1 MKTLHTIYNN
11 FAKRNLSSL
20 RLLLAMLLTLT
31 ASTVW
36 GALSSP
42 YECVFK
48 TTSKLTNN
56 QVTTGDVTWTL
67 TTVNGAGSPT
77 TTFGNT
83 NGQSAIKLGS
93 GRSNYFSKMTLKTS
107 AFSAYNVSKV
117 VLYISS
123 NNGGSKTITVKQGDT
138 QIGTGNQSFTGMTWV
153 TNCTRNSTK
162 GSGGDLSIEISS
174 DATATFIHSITVTY
188 EETSCS
194 VKPTVGNALQS
205 ITVTENSIKATIP
218 ISAVGGCNITENGL
232 VYSTTNSTPTVDGS
246 GCTKVTTTACG
257 STAANKTVTITG
269 LTCGQSYY
277 IRGYATNEAGTSYT
291 NVTTKSTSDCPK
303 YTVTLMDDTDNPL
316 SQTSAGTA
324 IDLPSRDGCDGYA
337 FAGWTKSWSAPQT
350 SWTTTAPILIP
361 AGSYTPTANENLYPV
376 YTKTEGGGTAYEKV
390 TTLTEGVY
398 VMVSEKTSGT
408 YKYMPNTTSSGSNP
422 TLGSGITMNS
432 GKTSLTNK
440 ITEEMLWDLTTT
452 GTANQYYLRPH
463 GSTTIGLG
471 CTTST
476 GANIRI
482 STSYKDVKWTITTSS
497 NYGWQFK
504 SNASTAMYL
513 AVFADD
519 NWRNYT
525 SSTTNQNGKFYLFK
539 QTSSSTTSYISVP
552 DCDPCNALQAPN
564 VTAKN
569 ITTNSFTLSWAAVPG
584 ATSYNVYN
592 YTTDEGYETTDLT
605 YTFNGLDPNT
615 EYDWEVEA
623 VSATCNGKGTTG
635 TTTTL
640 KTYTI
645 TWKNAD
651 DSVLE
656 TDENVPH
663 GTTPTYDGETP
674 TQAATE
680 QYTYTFSGWS
690 PEVYAADKDQIYT
703 AQFDETTRQYTVT
716 FDANGHGTAPDQ
728 QSVDYGTKATEPTE
742 PTAFGYT
749 FDGWYKEAECTNVW
763 DFATD
768 EVTSDITLYAQ
779 WTEKDLT
786 NYRTACDVL
795 CYGAYSFHTGD
806 DDVKTKN
813 TGTCF
818 EQLDNT
824 IEWQI
829 TNYTIPADKK
839 YFVGYLGYYYDDN
852 LGTNNAR
859 SAVKTWAEEM
869 YIALAMDSDDATNS
883 PKLGQATGAVG
894 TLRIFDNSNWNNL
907 YVGFIPDGYKL
918 KFGTTE
924 YAFTKTNGTEYRSE
938 AVVEY
943 NSTTADKNVSVGI
956 VDADG
961 KYVVT
966 NHSQEMIHIFVKDN
980 CGWRNDD
987 AKLAIYYWGGSEGW
1001 CGFLKTVP
1009 GDETLFEGWIPSNAT
1024 DLKFVRYNSNQ
1035 SNPGSWDY
1043 ENAIWNSTGNLTIDG
1058 NLFTITDWGTGTWST
1073 YEKYGQFAMH
1083 DNSKSK
1089 NWYVHFI
1096 PHNALK
1102 YDKNANE
1109 ATGTMNVQTVVYD
1122 AEDKNVTVA
1131 ECGFTRTG
1139 YRFVKWR
1146 KDNTNTYYN
1155 SGVTIDLDKDI
1166 TLYAQWEKE
1175 YTVTY
1180 NANGG
1185 VTTCVDN
1192 NIYIKGD
1199 EVTVCTENPSK
1210 EGHTFLGWSDGTNTY
1225 SAGATFTMPAS
1236 DVTLTAQW
1244 QINQYTVTL
1253 NPNYPAGKTGTFT
1266 DKDGNTINGN
1276 LELIYD
1282 YNTASKT
1289 ITDLYQSIE
1298 LDGYKFNGW
1307 FSATVGGSPW
1317 TQTGEIK
1324 KNVTVYAQW
1333 TKLYGITLSENGT
1346 TKELEPQTSTSYTLP
1361 TELSVGTCD
1370 NDENELVGWSTV
1382 TIPTPG
1388 DKPTTDFYDLGETV
1402 TLTKDQTTFYAVF
1415 AKPGGASVWAKT
1427 DIANIDSDDEVV
1439 ITMKFG
1445 KTVYALTNGNGT
1457 SKAPAATVVEVEDN
1471 TILPNQISDEI
1482 TWNIEKDNNN
1492 LTIHPNGIT
1501 NKWLYCTNA
1510 NDGVRVGTNDNKV
1523 FTIDAQTGYMKN
1535 NSTARFVGVYTG
1547 NPDWRCYTNTTGNI
1561 ANQTLA
1567 FYTKTSSLTNYT
1579 TTCLSKHSIIYD
1591 FNGGEGN
1598 CENEKVTHGEDY
1610 TICDEEPTKAGYT
1623 FLYWANGEDTYAPGT
1638 TIENVQADITLT
1650 ATWQEKYTLTF
1661 NDQGD
1666 TKEFQYIESL
1676 PVEMQEPWADIC
1688 SGPIQYVFDGW
1699 ATASVNNGPAE
1710 YEKVD
1715 FSTFTMPAANT
1726 TLYAVYRYAEEGGE
1740 PVNGYVKVTEAL
1752 SDWSGD
1758 YVIVDSENLFAIKN
1772 AYRENTSSN
1781 KTLAG
1786 ETVTIENDKVISP
1799 SANIVWTFSKNG
1811 DGYTMYSDANKMY
1824 AGVTGSDTRKAILSS
1839 EVTDDC
1845 IFKFIFDN
1853 TTRIAK
1859 VSAITTERCFQ
1870 YYVNG
1875 DQKEWRTYYSSL
1887 SQYNTGYLYRLSNKT
1902 IRYTSSLICGSI
1914 TAEDALVTSTK
1925 DQKVKV
1931 KVPITL
1937 ESSTGATTINAT
1949 SDNAAFDVTGLT
1961 DVEAGD
1967 HAIVVEYTP
1976 AEYNTTETAN
1986 ITLSA
1991 TNGATTTFTVTGRSL
2006 PEKFAMVVEKD
2017 GKYYAL
2023 SANMPE
2029 AATYAGYEVE
2039 VKDNAI
2045 VTAPATYVYSLS
2057 AVHNSRYADYGTAVR
2072 FVGNDNKC
2080 LWASKEKDGT
2090 NIRNFAEVANAT
2102 SDQYEWN
2109 LSTTD
2114 GETYTISSSAVADAE
2129 RILRLY
2135 NQKFGMYKNG
2145 VSEFYF
2151 LPLMASTEDAK
2162 VLSSAF
2168 SVSATEK
2175 VQFSAGNLQYH
2186 TGDKAW
2192 RFAPEQY
2199 EYVGD
2204 DNANIG
2210 EPTFEG
2216 WIDMFGWSADG
2227 KYGVNTSINND
2238 DYQGEFVDW
2247 GTLFPDEWYTLSK
2260 NEWNYLLNTRANA
2273 ANLKQLAKVGDVY
2286 GVLLFPDEW
2295 VMPYDVTTPSYDEY
2309 NRYSYSL
2316 EDWQKLEAAGAV
2328 FLPAA
2333 GRRKE
2338 NLQYNTNEYI
2348 YYWTSTI
2355 ETQDKVYYLI
2365 NCNALGNDQYEYAL
2379 PQLWHEKGLYGQSVR
2394 LARKLMPLQVVEWK
2408 ENSVVVMYNGD
2419 PAQTATVT
2427 INNEQK
2433 GTTKLSDVQKDIAV
2447 YELPVTGLASSPNQ
2461 PLEIAIGTA
2470 KVTMTIPYIATAT
2483 TTNVVPNNSDLV
2495 VLKDATFTATNEQL
2509 RNVTVYGGGTL
2520 VVGEGATLSTNSLT
2534 LRAGGVT
2541 AEGNYDYVYPQ
2552 FLLKGT
2558 WSNTSGKINL
2568 DYLTT
2573 REQYYTFVAP
2583 FEVQTKDIH
2592 YPVDIYG
2599 SNVKAD
2605 NKGSFEFEYYDGA
2618 TRATGVTGW
2627 KTVEE
2632 DTDGATLEPGQG
2644 YTFLGM
2650 PKKVSVNGATS
2661 ARQTFGIHRIP
2672 MTVTAADAIDHENRE
2687 KTITVAPHPAE
2698 KNINAGWNLIGN
2710 PYMSTITGLNNE
2722 SIQTGTIVW
2731 NDNKW
2736 EWSTDETYN
2745 QRFIVFPSN
2754 DGQWYT
2760 TAQASNATL
2769 PAFKNFFVQIID
2781 DEAVNALVIP
2791 HTSRTNPSAAPAR
2804 HAAEEI
2810 DRDIELA
2817 IVLEKDE
2824 QNADQMD
2831 FLLNNTYG
2839 PAFDRNADFTK
2850 MMNNTNFNLYGVH
2863 MDDCLSFVAIDQYT
2877 AAQPVAIGYQVPT
2890 AGEYMLRMSDKPY
2903 VMADRIKALYVTDH
2917 EMTPEVTT
2925 DILKEPYRFTVG
2937 KAETNHTRFTISIEL
2952 KPNTGDGVTT
2962 GWENVDVGKDQPIKF
2977 IYQDKLYILRNGV
2990 IYDATG
2996 KFVQTINK

>member
-20 RLLLAMLLTLT
+20 RFLLVMFLTLT
-31 ASTVW
+31 I
-36 GALSSP
+36 
-42 YECVFK
+42 
-48 TTSKLTNN
+48 TTNAWSAEGDKHTFTDVAFSKLLNN
-56 QVTTGDVTWTL
+56 SATIGDVTISDPKYPVKTIIVNCRYNK
-67 TTVNGAGSPT
+67 TAGGVTISIKIGGKTFASSETHNSDNTVDIEFTDEAMQGDIVFSFVN
-77 TTFGNT
+77 NC
-83 NGQSAIKLGS
+83 GS
-93 GRSNYFSKMTLKTS
+93 GTSKGTFYFNSVTLVEG
-107 AFSAYNVSKV
+107 A
-117 VLYISS
+117 
-123 NNGGSKTITVKQGDT
+123 
-138 QIGTGNQSFTGMTWV
+138 
-153 TNCTRNSTK
+153 
-162 GSGGDLSIEISS
+162 
-174 DATATFIHSITVTY
+174 
-188 EETSCS
+188 
-194 VKPTVGNALQS
+194 P
-205 ITVTENSIKATIP
+205 
-218 ISAVGGCNITENGL
+218 
-232 VYSTTNSTPTVDGS
+232 
-246 GCTKVTTTACG
+246 
-257 STAANKTVTITG
+257 AAP
-269 LTCGQSYY
+269 C
-277 IRGYATNEAGTSYT
+277 
-291 NVTTKSTSDCPK
+291 
-303 YTVTLMDDTDNPL
+303 TVTLMDDESTL
-316 SQTSAGTA
+316 TQSTAGAT
-324 IDLPSRDGCDGYA
+324 ITLPSRDGCEGYT
-337 FAGWTKSWSAPQT
+337 FAGWTKSWSVDQT
-350 SWTTTAPILIP
+350 TWTTTAPTIIP
-361 AGSYTPTANENLYPV
+361 AGSYTPTADESLYPV
-376 YTKTEGGGTAYEKV
+376 YTKSVEDDVES
-390 TTLTEGVY
+390 TLEDINIF
-398 VMVSEKTSGT
+398 
-408 YKYMPNTTSSGSNP
+408 PSSFSADP
-422 TLGSGITMNS
+422 LGSGNYAGGKEYTATINGITFGGHYIAYNNANTPSGASAKAYIQMQKNNGNLYNITAFPGPITKIAISQNS
-432 GKTSLTNK
+432 AATANLSLYVGTKQLFASDNTQTDQTPSGDFVETNTGNSITWE
-440 ITEEMLWDLTTT
+440 ITEQKYTHFCLKKGNE
-452 GTANQYYLRPH
+452 GTCYISSILITYLS
-463 GSTTIGLG
+463 GGG
-471 CTTST
+471 
-476 GANIRI
+476 
-482 STSYKDVKWTITTSS
+482 
-497 NYGWQFK
+497 
-504 SNASTAMYL
+504 
-513 AVFADD
+513 
-519 NWRNYT
+519 
-525 SSTTNQNGKFYLFK
+525 
-539 QTSSSTTSYISVP
+539 STTSYISVP

-569 ITTNSFTLSWAAVPG
+569 ITTNSFTLSWDPVAG
-584 ATSYNVYN
+584 ATSYNIYN

-615 EYDWEVEA
+615 EYEWEVEA
-623 VSATCNGKGTTG
+623 VSATCDGKGTTG

-651 DSVLE
+651 GSVLE

-663 GTTPTYDGETP
+663 GTTPTYNGATP
-674 TQAATE
+674 TKTATA
-680 QYTYTFSGWS
+680 QYTYTFSDWL
-690 PEVYAADKDQIYT
+690 PTIYAADKDQIYT

-716 FDANGHGTAPDQ
+716 FDANGHGTAPDE
-728 QSVDYGTKATEPTE
+728 QSVDYGTKATEPTA

-749 FDGWYKEAECTNVW
+749 FGGWYKESECTNAW
-763 DFATD
+763 NFATD
-768 EVTSDITLYAQ
+768 VVTGNITLYAK
-779 WTEKDLT
+779 WTEKALTRYRTDCDACIPLDGYASIDGTYHFFQGETITLTVTPPADDVPYTYQWQKKVNSDYENIEGEKGLTYTKENATTSDVGHYRCVVSSEGYCDLT
-786 NYRTACDVL
+786 PEFDVKCLQLYVYYDNKSDVFNAPLKKVDGATATIDVELQNANYTYYFKITDGCGNWYGNTGTMVRDNCTNWPMDVNEYCGLQTTKFGTYVFNVNYSDLAHLTVSVIYPAAYQAAGKEIYLDNNVLNWTHSNNAEGKNKIYYRIGRSDHNSKHAMTKVPGTANLYKVTTGEYDNFEVWHIANNGCWSE
-795 CYGAYSFHTGD
+795 GHSIFKTKTGD
-806 DDVKTKN
+806 DWAATQATAFETLPVTSDVVTVTPTTLRSVGGDENNNNCKFYN
-813 TGTCF
+813 Y
-818 EQLDNT
+818 N
-824 IEWQI
+824 I
-829 TNYTIPADKK
+829 TE
-839 YFVGYLGYYYDDN
+839 GM
-852 LGTNNAR
+852 
-859 SAVKTWAEEM
+859 KTWNAEVIE
-869 YIALAMDSDDATNS
+869 
-883 PKLGQATGAVG
+883 P
-894 TLRIFDNSNWNNL
+894 
-907 YVGFIPDGYKL
+907 
-918 KFGTTE
+918 
-924 YAFTKTNGTEYRSE
+924 TNGTITVKYTHHDGT
-938 AVVEY
+938 AV
-943 NSTTADKNVSVGI
+943 NDFTSGTRDLAHTCLLTITATADPGYSLTSLTV
-956 VDADG
+956 
-961 KYVVT
+961 
-966 NHSQEMIHIFVKDN
+966 
-980 CGWRNDD
+980 NDEPFN
-987 AKLAIYYWGGSEGW
+987 S
-1001 CGFLKTVP
+1001 
-1009 GDETLFEGWIPSNAT
+1009 GDVHTLTANAVI
-1024 DLKFVRYNSNQ
+1024 KA
-1035 SNPGSWDY
+1035 
-1043 ENAIWNSTGNLTIDG
+1043 E
-1058 NLFTITDWGTGTWST
+1058 FTINTHVLTWNVNGGNSLTG
-1073 YEKYGQFAMH
+1073 
-1083 DNSKSK
+1083 
-1089 NWYVHFI
+1089 
-1096 PHNALK
+1096 
-1102 YDKNANE
+1102 
-1109 ATGTMNVQTVVYD
+1109 
-1122 AEDKNVTVA
+1122 
-1131 ECGFTRTG
+1131 
-1139 YRFVKWR
+1139 
-1146 KDNTNTYYN
+1146 
-1155 SGVTIDLDKDI
+1155 
-1166 TLYAQWEKE
+1166 E
-1175 YTVTY
+1175 YTQ
-1180 NANGG
+1180 GS
-1185 VTTCVDN
+1185 VDYGTP
-1192 NIYIKGD
+1192 IVQPAD
-1199 EVTVCTENPSK
+1199 PTHA
-1210 EGHTFLGWSDGTNTY
+1210 GHTFKGWIDQNGQTTVQ
-1225 SAGATFTMPAS
+1225 TTMP
-1236 DVTLTAQW
+1236 DYDLTYTAQW

-1253 NPNYPAGKTGTFT
+1253 NPNYPDGKTGTLI
-1266 DKDGNTINGN
+1266 DNNGNTVNQVQ
-1276 LELIYD
+1276 LTYE
-1282 YNTASKT
+1282 YNTPSMPL
-1289 ITDLYQSIE
+1289 TDLYQSIE
-1298 LDGYKFNGW
+1298 LEGYQFDGWYNAKG
-1307 FSATVGGSPW
+1307 STEGTVSGSKW
-1317 TQTGEIK
+1317 ENTGNI
-1324 KNVTVYAQW
+1324 TIDRSFYAKW

-1382 TIPTPG
+1382 IIPTPG

-1402 TLTKDQTTFYAVF
+1402 TLTEDQTTFYAVF
-1415 AKPGGASVWAKT
+1415 AKPGEGGDDIPLISFLGGVKSELLAIDGISASGLG
-1427 DIANIDSDDEVV
+1427 SD
-1439 ITMKFG
+1439 
-1445 KTVYALTNGNGT
+1445 YAESN
-1457 SKAPAATVVEVEDN
+1457 APYRVKLDN
-1471 TILPNQISDEI
+1471 TDDYIL
-1482 TWNIEKDNNN
+1482 
-1492 LTIHPNGIT
+1492 
-1501 NKWLYCTNA
+1501 
-1510 NDGVRVGTNDNKV
+1510 
-1523 FTIDAQTGYMKN
+1523 
-1535 NSTARFVGVYTG
+1535 
-1547 NPDWRCYTNTTGNI
+1547 YTNTNGSKITKLYLKVKMIGGD
-1561 ANQTLA
+1561 
-1567 FYTKTSSLTNYT
+1567 KTSQITVQTSNDNENYKDISYCTISGDQNAVNDYWVTVNESPKYLRLLYTRGSNVGLGNLVLYTHSISYFDYT
-1579 TTCLSKHSIIYD
+1579 TTCLSKHSITYD

-1610 TICDEEPTKAGYT
+1610 TICDEEPTNAGYT

-1650 ATWQEKYTLTF
+1650 ATWQEREKYTLTF

-1699 ATASVNNGPAE
+1699 ATASVNNGTAE

-1726 TLYAVYRYAEEGGE
+1726 TLYAVYRYAEDGGE
-1740 PVNGYVKVTEAL
+1740 PVNGFVKVTEAL
-1752 SDWSGD
+1752 TDWSGD
-1758 YVIVDSENLFAIKN
+1758 YVIVDVENLLAIKN

-1781 KTLAG
+1781 KTLAC
-1786 ETVTIENDKVISP
+1786 EAVVIENDQVISP

-1811 DGYTMYSDANKMY
+1811 ETGYTMYSNANNMY
-1824 AGVTGSDTRKAILSS
+1824 AGVTGDDTRKAILSS

-1845 IFKFIFDN
+1845 IFEIIFN
-1853 TTRIAK
+1853 ETTNIVK
-1859 VSAITTERCFQ
+1859 VSATKKGRCFQ
-1870 YYVNG
+1870 YYETG
-1875 DQKEWRTYYSSL
+1875 AEWRTYSS
-1887 SQYNTGYLYRLSNKT
+1887 SSYNTGYLYRLSEKT
-1902 IRYTSSLICGSI
+1902 ILYTSSLICGSI

-1961 DVEAGD
+1961 DVEEGD
-1967 HAIVVEYTP
+1967 HTIVIEYTP
-1976 AEYNTTETAN
+1976 AEYNITETAN

-1991 TNGATTTFTVTGRSL
+1991 TNGATTTFTVSGRSL

-2017 GKYYAL
+2017 GKFYAL
-2023 SANMPE
+2023 PANMPE

-2114 GETYTISSSAVADAE
+2114 GERYTISSSAVADAE

-2168 SVSATEK
+2168 SVSETEK

-2199 EYVGD
+2199 DYVGD

-2247 GTLFPDEWYTLSK
+2247 GTLFPDEWYTLSM
-2260 NEWNYLLNTRANA
+2260 NEWYYLLNTRTNA

-2295 VMPYDVTTPSYDEY
+2295 VMPYDVATPSHDEF

-2316 EDWQKLEAAGAV
+2316 EDWQKLEIAGAV

-2333 GRRKE
+2333 GRREE
-2338 NLQYNTNEYI
+2338 NHQYNTNEYI
-2348 YYWTSTI
+2348 YYWTSTK

-2365 NCNALGNDQYEYAL
+2365 SCNALGNDQYEYAL
-2379 PQLWHEKGLYGQSVR
+2379 PQLWYEKGLYGQSVR

-2427 INNEQK
+2427 INNVQK
-2433 GTTKLSDVQKDIAV
+2433 GSAMLSEVEKDKAV
-2447 YELPVTGLASSPNQ
+2447 YELPATGLASSPNQ

-2541 AEGNYDYVYPQ
+2541 ADGNYDYVYPQ
-2552 FLLKGT
+2552 FVLNGT
-2558 WSNTSGKINL
+2558 WTNTSEKINL

-2573 REQYYTFVAP
+2573 KEQYYTFVAP

-2599 SNVKAD
+2599 SNIKAD

-2618 TRATGVTGW
+2618 TRATGVSGW
-2627 KTVEE
+2627 TTVEE
-2632 DTDGATLEPGQG
+2632 GAGGATLKPGQG

-2650 PKKVSVNGATS
+2650 PKKVSVNGGSST
-2661 ARQTFGIHRIP
+2661 RQKFGIHRIP
-2672 MTVTAADAIDHENRE
+2672 MTVTAEQAMTHENSE
-2687 KTITVAPHPAE
+2687 QTITVAPHPAE

-2710 PYMSTITGLNNE
+2710 PYMSTITGLDNQ
-2722 SIQTGTIVW
+2722 SIQIGRIVW

-2736 EWSTDETYN
+2736 EWSNDGTSAN
-2745 QRFIVFPSN
+2745 RFIVFPSN

-2760 TAQASNATL
+2760 TLQVSNAKL

-2781 DEAVNALVIP
+2781 EATNALVIP
-2791 HTSRTNPSAAPAR
+2791 YTSRTNPSAAPAR

-2863 MDDCLSFVAIDQYT
+2863 IDDCLSFVAIDQYT